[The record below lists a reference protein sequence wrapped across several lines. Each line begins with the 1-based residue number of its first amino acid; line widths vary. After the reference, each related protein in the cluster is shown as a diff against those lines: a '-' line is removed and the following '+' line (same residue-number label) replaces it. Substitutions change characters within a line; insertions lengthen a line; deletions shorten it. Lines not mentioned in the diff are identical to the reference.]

1 MKTSLFIIT
10 LIALVSCKESSV
22 EETHSKKEVPTGIM
36 EQKEFVHPD
45 GSVCHA
51 QSPINILSFTD
62 NVTDTHNI
70 TFHFNDK
77 INAVENLGHTIQ
89 LDVQEG
95 STLIVDGETFDFK
108 QMHFHTPSEHLVDGV
123 TYPMEMHMVHT
134 LKGQKEGETPEY
146 LVIGVLFKMGK
157 QSAFIDEFISAI
169 PKEAHM
175 KNDVKPGEIKVADLI
190 SEKPEEVLDHYYHY
204 KGSLTT
210 PPYTESVRWYVSK
223 HIYEGSPEQIKRIL
237 KIEEANA
244 RQIQS
249 LNDRKLESH

>member
-1 MKTSLFIIT
+1 MKIVLFT
-10 LIALVSCKESSV
+10 VCLMVFVSCKEQLA
-22 EETHSKKEVPTGIM
+22 EETHAKRDVPTGIK

-45 GSVCHA
+45 GSICHA

-62 NVTDTHNI
+62 NARDTHNI
-70 TFHFNDK
+70 TFHFNDR

-95 STLIVDGETFDFK
+95 STLEVDGEVFDFK
-108 QMHFHTPSEHLVDGV
+108 QMHFHTPSEHLLDGV

-134 LKGQKEGETPEY
+134 LQGQKEGETPQY
-146 LVIGVLFKMGK
+146 LVIGVLFKMGE
-157 QSAFIDEFISAI
+157 QSIFIDEFIESI
-169 PKEAHM
+169 PSEAHSKKEVM
-175 KNDVKPGEIKVADLI
+175 TGAIKVADLI
-190 SEKPEEVLDHYYHY
+190 SEKPEEVLDSYYHY

-223 HIYEGSPEQIKRIL
+223 HIYEGSPEQIKQIL
-237 KIEEANA
+237 KIEGANA

-249 LNDRKLESH
+249 LNDRTLESN